1 MPSLIGRTLMGFAGR
16 KLGRTLGGAS
26 GGPLGMAVG
35 IALPTVTRALGP
47 VGVVGMLVGSWVI
60 KRALDKR
67 QPKQQ
72 FHEEPHPPTAVPPA
86 SV

>member
-1 MPSLIGRTLMGFAGR
+1 MPGMLGRTLIGFAGR

-26 GGPLGMAVG
+26 AGPLGMAVG

-60 KRALDKR
+60 KRALDKKQPR
-67 QPKQQ
+67 QQSPA
-72 FHEEPHPPTAVPPA
+72 EPHPPTAAPPTSA
-86 SV
+86 